1 MLIFVIILLPI
12 LTFTHSFDATPT
24 PLRLMSYRLFLYLC
38 STFRMVYLSTQRWAP
53 SEGEWPAHSVDI
65 IYIIMKLYG
74 MAGKGTGKKG
84 SDVYAIS
91 GGEQIVRQYNPIVSN
106 PNTDGQVSQRA
117 RFKLA
122 SQLSAALAPS
132 IVIPK
137 KGLLSARNQFVKKN
151 MDYVYGNA
159 GGATASYENLQLT
172 DGNRGLPAIHVEPQ
186 GQDSIQIDL
195 VSEVTASVSRVVY
208 NVYEKTTEDQ
218 LQLALSRIVPATSEN
233 SNAAVTIV
241 RPTGDIVI
249 YAYGMTDKNSGASA
263 KYGNYQVQSG
273 QDIAALVASRKL
285 SAADF
290 TFTQTRGVTLLAGD
304 NETPIVTDN
313 QVLVYV
319 TPTEGGSVSATGL
332 QGTRI
337 IATKGQPL
345 TITANAQSTGGAYD
359 NGYDFA
365 GWYYNGQQVAFST
378 TNPLT
383 ITPTAQVDIV
393 AKFVSKNYQG
403 LE

>member
-1 MLIFVIILLPI
+1 
-12 LTFTHSFDATPT
+12 
-24 PLRLMSYRLFLYLC
+24 
-38 STFRMVYLSTQRWAP
+38 
-53 SEGEWPAHSVDI
+53 
-65 IYIIMKLYG
+65 

-91 GGEQIVRQYNPIVSN
+91 GGEQIIRQYNPKVTN

-151 MDYVYGNA
+151 MDYIYSNA

-186 GQDSIQIDL
+186 GQDSIQMDL
-195 VSEVTASVSRVVY
+195 ISEVNASVSRVVY
-208 NVYEKTTEDQ
+208 NVYTKTTEDQ
-218 LQLALSRIVPATSEN
+218 LQLALSRIIQATNEN
-233 SNAAVTIV
+233 PNAAVTIV
-241 RPTGDIVI
+241 RPTGDVVI
-249 YAYGMTDKNSGASA
+249 YAYGMTDKNAGASA

-285 SAADF
+285 SAADYS
-290 TFTQTRGVTLLAGD
+290 FTQTRGVTLASGQSETVTPGE
-304 NETPIVTDN
+304 NE
-313 QVLVYV
+313 VLVYV
-319 TPTEGGSVSATGL
+319 TPTEGGSVSASGL
-332 QGTRI
+332 QGTLI
-337 IATKGQPL
+337 LATKGQPL
-345 TITANAQSTGGAYD
+345 TITATPQATGGTFG

-365 GWYYNGQQVAFST
+365 GWYYNGQQTAFST

-383 ITPTAQVDIV
+383 ITPATQLDIV
-393 AKFVSKNYQG
+393 AKFISRNYQG

>member
-1 MLIFVIILLPI
+1 
-12 LTFTHSFDATPT
+12 
-24 PLRLMSYRLFLYLC
+24 
-38 STFRMVYLSTQRWAP
+38 
-53 SEGEWPAHSVDI
+53 
-65 IYIIMKLYG
+65 

-91 GGEQIVRQYNPIVSN
+91 GGEQIVRQYNPVVSN

-151 MDYVYGNA
+151 MDYIYSNA

-172 DGNRGLPAIHVEPQ
+172 DGNRGLPAIHIEPI
-186 GQDSIQIDL
+186 GQDSIQMDL

-208 NVYEKTTEDQ
+208 NVYTKTTEDQ
-218 LQLALSRIVPATSEN
+218 LQLALSRIVPATSDN
-233 SNAAVTIV
+233 PNAAVTIV
-241 RPTGDIVI
+241 RPSGDIVI

-285 SAADF
+285 SAADYS
-290 TFTQTRGVTLLAGD
+290 FTQTRGVTLASGQSETVTPGE
-304 NETPIVTDN
+304 NE
-313 QVLVYV
+313 VLVYV
-319 TPTEGGSVSATGL
+319 TPTEGGSVSAPGL
-332 QGTRI
+332 QGTLI
-337 IATKGQPL
+337 LATKGQPL
-345 TITANAQSTGGAYD
+345 TITADAKISGGTF
-359 NGYDFA
+359 GYGYEFA
-365 GWYYNGQQVAFST
+365 GWYYNGQQTAFST

-383 ITPTAQVDIV
+383 ITPTTQLDIV
-393 AKFVSKNYQG
+393 AKFISKNYQG
-403 LE
+403 FE

>member
-1 MLIFVIILLPI
+1 
-12 LTFTHSFDATPT
+12 
-24 PLRLMSYRLFLYLC
+24 
-38 STFRMVYLSTQRWAP
+38 
-53 SEGEWPAHSVDI
+53 
-65 IYIIMKLYG
+65 MKLYG

-91 GGEQIVRQYNPIVSN
+91 GGEQIVRQYNPVVSN
-106 PNTDGQVSQRA
+106 PNTDGQVTQRA

-122 SQLSAALAPS
+122 SQLSAALAHS

-151 MDYVYGNA
+151 MDYIYSNA

-172 DGNRGLPAIHVEPQ
+172 DGNRGLPTIHVEPN
-186 GQDSIQIDL
+186 GQDNIQIGMTSD
-195 VSEVTASVSRVVY
+195 VSASISRVVY
-208 NVYEKTTEDQ
+208 NVYQKTTENQ
-218 LQLALSRIVPATSEN
+218 LQLALSRVVPVTSGNQEASVN
-233 SNAAVTIV
+233 IV
-241 RPTGDIVI
+241 RPVGDIVI

-285 SAADF
+285 SAEDF

-304 NETPIVTDN
+304 NETPVVSDN

-345 TITANAQSTGGAYD
+345 TITADPEITGGTF
-359 NGYDFA
+359 GYGYEFA
-365 GWYYNGQQVAFST
+365 GWYYNGQQTAFST

-383 ITPTAQVDIV
+383 ITPTTQLDIV
-393 AKFVSKNYQG
+393 AKFISKNYQG
-403 LE
+403 FE

>member
-53 SEGEWPAHSVDI
+53 SEGEWPTHSVDI

-84 SDVYAIS
+84 SDVYAIA
-91 GGEQIVRQYNPIVSN
+91 GGEQIVRQYNPVVSN

-137 KGLLSARNQFVKKN
+137 KGMLSARNQFVKKN

-172 DGNRGLPAIHVEPQ
+172 DGNRGLPGIHVEPS
-186 GQDSIQIDL
+186 GQDSIQISLMVD
-195 VSEVTASVSRVVY
+195 VQASVTRVVY
-208 NVYEKTTEDQ
+208 NIYGKTTEDQ
-218 LQLALSRIVPATSEN
+218 LQLVTSKVVPVTE
-233 SNAAVTIV
+233 SNPDAAVTIV

-290 TFTQTRGVTLLAGD
+290 TFTQTRGVTLLAGN
-304 NETPIVTDN
+304 NETPVISDT

-345 TITANAQSTGGAYD
+345 TITANAQSTGGAYG

-383 ITPTAQVDIV
+383 ITPTAQLDIV

>member
-1 MLIFVIILLPI
+1 
-12 LTFTHSFDATPT
+12 
-24 PLRLMSYRLFLYLC
+24 
-38 STFRMVYLSTQRWAP
+38 
-53 SEGEWPAHSVDI
+53 
-65 IYIIMKLYG
+65 MKLYG

-91 GGEQIVRQYNPIVSN
+91 GGEQIVRQYNPVVSN
-106 PNTDGQVSQRA
+106 PNTDGQVTQRA

-151 MDYVYGNA
+151 MDYIYSNA
-159 GGATASYENLQLT
+159 GGATTSYENLQLT
-172 DGNRGLPAIHVEPQ
+172 DGNRGLPAIHVEHN

-195 VSEVTASVSRVVY
+195 TSEVTASLSRVVY
-208 NVYEKTTEDQ
+208 NVYEKTTENQ
-218 LQLALSRIVPATSEN
+218 LQLALSKVVPATSEN
-233 SNAAVTIV
+233 PNAAVTIV
-241 RPTGDIVI
+241 RPAGDIVI
-249 YAYGMTDKNSGASA
+249 YAYGMTDKSAGASA

-285 SAADF
+285 SAEDF

-304 NETPIVTDN
+304 NETPVVSDT
-313 QVLVYV
+313 QVLVFV

-345 TITANAQSTGGAYD
+345 TITATPQNTGGTYD

-365 GWYYNGQQVAFST
+365 GWYYNGQQTAFST
-378 TNPLT
+378 ANPLT
-383 ITPTAQVDIV
+383 ITPATQLDIV
-393 AKFVSKNYQG
+393 ARFISKNYQG

>member
-1 MLIFVIILLPI
+1 
-12 LTFTHSFDATPT
+12 
-24 PLRLMSYRLFLYLC
+24 
-38 STFRMVYLSTQRWAP
+38 
-53 SEGEWPAHSVDI
+53 
-65 IYIIMKLYG
+65 MKLYG

-91 GGEQIVRQYNPIVSN
+91 GGEQIVRQYNPVVSN
-106 PNTDGQVSQRA
+106 PNTDGQVTQRA

-151 MDYVYGNA
+151 MDYIYSNA

-172 DGNRGLPAIHVEPQ
+172 DGNRGLPGIGVESS
-186 GQDSIQIDL
+186 GQDAIQLFLASDVI
-195 VSEVTASVSRVVY
+195 ASVSRVVY
-208 NVYEKTTEDQ
+208 NIYTKTTENQ
-218 LQLALSRIVPATSEN
+218 LQLATSRVVPITS
-233 SNAAVTIV
+233 SNPDANVTLG
-241 RPTGDIVI
+241 RPAGDIVI
-249 YAYGMTDKNSGASA
+249 YAYGMIDKNTGATA

-285 SAADF
+285 SAADYS
-290 TFTQTRGVTLLAGD
+290 FTQTRGVTLANGQ
-304 NETPIVTDN
+304 NETVTPGEN
-313 QVLVYV
+313 EVLVYV

-332 QGTRI
+332 QGTLI
-337 IATKGQPL
+337 VATKGQPL
-345 TITANAQSTGGAYD
+345 TITATPKATGGVYG

-365 GWYYNGQQVAFST
+365 GWYYNGQQTAFST

-383 ITPTAQVDIV
+383 ITPTTQLDIV

>member
-1 MLIFVIILLPI
+1 
-12 LTFTHSFDATPT
+12 
-24 PLRLMSYRLFLYLC
+24 
-38 STFRMVYLSTQRWAP
+38 
-53 SEGEWPAHSVDI
+53 
-65 IYIIMKLYG
+65 

-91 GGEQIVRQYNPIVSN
+91 GGEQIIRQYNPVVSN
-106 PNTDGQVSQRA
+106 PNTNDQVTQRA

-151 MDYVYGNA
+151 MDYIYGNA

-172 DGNRGLPAIHVEPQ
+172 DGNRGLPAIHVEPLA
-186 GQDSIQIDL
+186 QDSIQICLESD
-195 VSEVTASVSRVVY
+195 VIASVSRVVY
-208 NVYEKTTEDQ
+208 NVYQKTTEDQ
-218 LQLALSRIVPATSEN
+218 LQLALSRIVPVTSEHP
-233 SNAAVTIV
+233 NAAMTIV

-249 YAYGMTDKNSGASA
+249 YAYGMTDKNAGASA

-285 SAADF
+285 SAADYS
-290 TFTQTRGVTLLAGD
+290 FTQTRGVTLASGKSETIVPGE
-304 NETPIVTDN
+304 NE
-313 QVLVYV
+313 VLVYV

-332 QGTRI
+332 QGTLIR
-337 IATKGQPL
+337 AEKGKPL
-345 TITANAQSTGGAYD
+345 AITATPKATGGTFG
-359 NGYDFA
+359 NGYVFA
-365 GWYYNGQQVAFST
+365 GWYYNGQQTAFST

-383 ITPTAQVDIV
+383 ITPATQLDIV
-393 AKFVSKNYQG
+393 AKFISRNYEG

>member
-1 MLIFVIILLPI
+1 MLIFVIILQPL
-12 LTFTHSFDATPT
+12 LTFTHTFDASPT
-24 PLRLMSYRLFLYLC
+24 ALRLMSYRLFLYLC

-53 SEGEWPAHSVDI
+53 SEGEWPTHSVDI

-137 KGLLSARNQFVKKN
+137 KGLLSARNQFVRRN
-151 MDYVYGNA
+151 IDYVYGNA

-172 DGNRGLPAIHVEPQ
+172 DGNRGLPAIHVEQQ
-186 GQDSIQIDL
+186 GPDSIQIDL
-195 VSEVTASVSRVVY
+195 TSEVTASVSRVVY

-218 LQLALSRIVPATSEN
+218 LQLALSRVIQATSEN
-233 SNAAVTIV
+233 PNAAVTIV

-249 YAYGMTDKNSGASA
+249 YAYGMIDKNSCASA

-304 NETPIVTDN
+304 NETPVVLDT

-345 TITANAQSTGGAYD
+345 TITAEPKSTGGAFGY
-359 NGYDFA
+359 GYDFA
-365 GWYYNGQQVAFST
+365 GWYYNGQQLAFST

-383 ITPTAQVDIV
+383 ITPNAQLDIV

>member
-1 MLIFVIILLPI
+1 
-12 LTFTHSFDATPT
+12 
-24 PLRLMSYRLFLYLC
+24 
-38 STFRMVYLSTQRWAP
+38 
-53 SEGEWPAHSVDI
+53 
-65 IYIIMKLYG
+65 

-91 GGEQIVRQYNPIVSN
+91 GGEQIVRQYNPVVSN

-151 MDYVYGNA
+151 MDYIYSNA

-172 DGNRGLPAIHVEPQ
+172 DGNRGLPAIRVEAN
-186 GQDSIQIDL
+186 GADSIQIGVESD
-195 VSEVTASVSRVVY
+195 VVASVSRVVY
-208 NVYEKTTEDQ
+208 NVYEKTTENQ
-218 LQLALSRIVPATSEN
+218 LQLVTSSVVSATSEN
-233 SNAAVTIV
+233 PSANVTIV
-241 RPTGDIVI
+241 RPSGDIVI
-249 YAYGMTDKNSGASA
+249 YAYGMTDKNAGASA

-273 QDIAALVASRKL
+273 QDIAALVANRKL
-285 SAADF
+285 SAADYS
-290 TFTQTRGVTLLAGD
+290 FTQTRGVTLLAGD
-304 NETPIVTDN
+304 NETPVITDT

-332 QGTRI
+332 EGTRI

-345 TITANAQSTGGAYD
+345 TITATAQATGGTFD
-359 NGYDFA
+359 NGYEFA
-365 GWYYNGQQVAFST
+365 GWYYNGQQTSFST
-378 TNPLT
+378 ANPLT
-383 ITPTAQVDIV
+383 ITPTTQLDIV
-393 AKFVSKNYQG
+393 AKFISRNYQG

>member
-1 MLIFVIILLPI
+1 
-12 LTFTHSFDATPT
+12 
-24 PLRLMSYRLFLYLC
+24 
-38 STFRMVYLSTQRWAP
+38 MVYFSTQRWAP
-53 SEGEWPAHSVDI
+53 SEGEWPAHSVEI

-74 MAGKGTGKKG
+74 LAGKGTGKKG

-91 GGEQIVRQYNPIVSN
+91 GGEQIVRQYNPVVSN

-186 GQDSIQIDL
+186 GPDSIQIDL
-195 VSEVTASVSRVVY
+195 TSEVTASVSRVVY
-208 NVYEKTTEDQ
+208 NVYEKTTENQ

-233 SNAAVTIV
+233 PNAAVTIV

-273 QDIAALVASRKL
+273 QDIAALIASRKL

-304 NETPIVTDN
+304 NETPVVSDT

-337 IATKGQPL
+337 IATKGKPL
-345 TITANAQSTGGAYD
+345 TITATPQSDGGAFGY
-359 NGYDFA
+359 GYDFE
-365 GWYYNGQQVAFST
+365 GWYYNGQQVAFSN

-383 ITPTAQVDIV
+383 ITPNTQLDIV
-393 AKFVSKNYQG
+393 ARFISKNYQG

>member
-1 MLIFVIILLPI
+1 
-12 LTFTHSFDATPT
+12 
-24 PLRLMSYRLFLYLC
+24 
-38 STFRMVYLSTQRWAP
+38 
-53 SEGEWPAHSVDI
+53 
-65 IYIIMKLYG
+65 MKLYG

-84 SDVYAIS
+84 SDIYAIS
-91 GGEQIVRQYNPIVSN
+91 GGEQIVRQYNPVVSN

-151 MDYVYGNA
+151 MDYIYGNA

-172 DGNRGLPAIHVEPQ
+172 DGNRGLPAIHVEPS

-195 VSEVTASVSRVVY
+195 ISEVTASVSRVVY

-218 LQLALSRIVPATSEN
+218 LQLALSRIVPATSQN
-233 SNAAVTIV
+233 PNAAVTIE
-241 RPTGDIVI
+241 RPAGDIVI
-249 YAYGMTDKNSGASA
+249 YAYGMTDKSSGASA

-285 SAADF
+285 SAADYS
-290 TFTQTRGVTLLAGD
+290 FTQTRGVTLLTGD
-304 NETPIVTDN
+304 NETPVVSDT

-337 IATKGQPL
+337 IAEKGKPL
-345 TITANAQSTGGAYD
+345 TITAKPQNTGGAF
-359 NGYDFA
+359 NMGYEFA
-365 GWYYNGQQVAFST
+365 GWYYNGQQTYFSI

-383 ITPTAQVDIV
+383 ITPTTQLDIV
-393 AKFVSKNYQG
+393 AKFMSINHEG